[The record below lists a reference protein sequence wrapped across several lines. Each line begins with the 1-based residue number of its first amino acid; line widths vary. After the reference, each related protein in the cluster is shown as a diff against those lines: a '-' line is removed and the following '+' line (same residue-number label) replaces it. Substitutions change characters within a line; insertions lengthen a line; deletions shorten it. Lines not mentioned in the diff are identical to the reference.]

1 MFVEGLHV
9 YYMLVKVF
17 DTARSPMWRYYAVGY
32 AAPAVVVV
40 VSVAVV
46 EITGAHG
53 YGTEQ

>member
-32 AAPAVVVV
+32 AAPAVVVA